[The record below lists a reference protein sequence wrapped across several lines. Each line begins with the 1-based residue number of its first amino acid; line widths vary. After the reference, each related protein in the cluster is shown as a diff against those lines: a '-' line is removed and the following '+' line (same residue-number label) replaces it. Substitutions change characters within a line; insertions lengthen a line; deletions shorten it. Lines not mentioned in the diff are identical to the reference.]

1 MFFRTPQGPLIVNSS
16 GKGLLLAQK
25 SPTWMWWNPLN
36 VNPPTPIN
44 EVLRVCVL
52 LSWVLIQKQPFST
65 TSIILSYKRRIEY
78 IPETYTDTALTVIKR
93 ISFSKEYAINSDHSG
108 IRFKQKSQSY
118 CIKTFYTTPFLLDV
132 FFKSITSILEKL
144 KFTLQLPMINLNN
157 IKNK

>member
-1 MFFRTPQGPLIVNSS
+1 MKRRVTVVEKGCFQPKNPPHGCGGTPLMS
-16 GKGLLLAQK
+16 
-25 SPTWMWWNPLN
+25 T
-36 VNPPTPIN
+36 PPTPIN